1 MEQREYLIGLIK
13 EEEEPLKTMRITAS
27 EEESYAPIVTPDT
40 AQFLKTMLKIIK
52 PRRILEI
59 GTAIGYSS
67 ILMAKNTP
75 DDTEIITIE
84 RFEKAADIAIENIF
98 AAGFGQKVRV
108 IKGEAAEILS
118 WLDGGFDMVFL
129 DGAKGQYIEFLPRIL
144 ELLNTGGVLISDDVL
159 YKDMTNDEKAAQV
172 RHRKITI
179 VQRLRRYLETIMNH
193 PQLET
198 AILQLGDGVAV
209 SYKKGECE
217 NAQM

>member
-13 EEEEPLKTMRITAS
+13 DEEEPLKALRAS
-27 EEESYAPIVTPDT
+27 ASREESFAPIVTPDT

-67 ILMAKNTP
+67 ILMAENTP
-75 DDTEIITIE
+75 ESTEIITIE
-84 RFEKAADIAIENIF
+84 RYEKAADIAIENIF
-98 AAGFGQKVRV
+98 SAGFEKKIHV

-118 WLDGGFDMVFL
+118 WLDGGFDLVFL

-144 ELLNTGGVLISDDVL
+144 EMLNTGGVLISDDVL
-159 YKDMTNDEKAAQV
+159 YKDMTNDEKAAEV

-179 VQRLRRYLETIMNH
+179 VQRLRKYLEAITNH

-198 AILQLGDGVAV
+198 TVLQLGDGVAL
-209 SYKKGECE
+209 SYKKESAGDEK
-217 NAQM
+217 M